1 MERLRIHLRDRL
13 TFPLL
18 LFSLAWCLRLVYL
31 FEYRESPFFDAPI
44 VDAKTFFESARQIAA
59 GDFLGGNK
67 PFWQPPL
74 YTYLLAL
81 IYWLFPTDFFLA
93 ARLLQTLLGSLSC
106 VIVYAIAQ
114 RATSETGARIA
125 AVMAA
130 CYGVFFYFEGELL
143 AVSVEIFLYL
153 LLLHRL
159 LVGMQTQGGFDWL
172 LAGLFSGLA
181 ALTRP
186 TILLFVGTL
195 LVWLLFMERRNEP
208 ICWRCNLLK
217 RWLLILLP
225 LFLLILPITLR
236 NILIGGDW
244 VTISSN
250 GGINFF
256 IGNNPTY
263 DRTVAIHPGM
273 EWEAM
278 ADAPRRAGL
287 RLASE
292 KSAFFTA
299 RALSYISQNPLDY
312 AALLLKKIWLF
323 WSGPEIKRNQD
334 IYYARRHSLLLG
346 SLLWDRIL
354 SFPFGLIGPLSL
366 LGLALSWRICNQALS
381 LLRLY
386 VLSYTGSVLL
396 FFVTARYRLPVVPI
410 LLIFAALA
418 LTSLYRNISL
428 RRRKQLALMGLSLL
442 SLLFLLNLPSAP
454 PLDRDAQLQFDLGEV
469 FLRKEAYAQAAEYSL
484 KALALEPTYNYARHN
499 LTVAYFNQERYA
511 DAIEQGLRVIAE
523 NPLRPDT
530 HIVLGN
536 CFAATGQ
543 PQRAF
548 HSFERALGIDSQSGM
563 AHYYYGHLLYR
574 QGDFARAIEHLSQA
588 LEQLPD
594 DFWICYEL
602 GRAYQ
607 LLGRPTTALDYFTR
621 ASQIERRPEG
631 LNAIGALHLLGGDLP
646 RAQTHFEQ
654 ALELDPEYLEALVN
668 MGVVD
673 MERGYFQS
681 GIARLRRVLQL
692 APRSILGHRVLIELY
707 IRTGKKEEVKRLQQS
722 LNALTH

>member
-1 MERLRIHLRDRL
+1 M
-13 TFPLL
+13 
-18 LFSLAWCLRLVYL
+18 
-31 FEYRESPFFDAPI
+31 
-44 VDAKTFFESARQIAA
+44 
-59 GDFLGGNK
+59 GGNE

-74 YTYLLAL
+74 YTYFLAL
-81 IYWLFPTDFFLA
+81 IYWLFPTDFLVA
-93 ARLLQTLLGSLSC
+93 ARLLQSLLGSLSC
-106 VIVYAIAQ
+106 VLIYAIAQ
-114 RATSETGARIA
+114 KAASETAARIA
-125 AVMAA
+125 AIMAA

-159 LVGMQTQGGFDWL
+159 LVGLQSQRGFDWL

-195 LVWLLFMERRNEP
+195 LVWLPFAERRSDP
-208 ICWRCNLLK
+208 TRWRHLLK
-217 RWLLILLP
+217 RWLQLLLP
-225 LFLLILPITLR
+225 LSFLILPVTLR
-236 NILIGGDW
+236 NIYIGGDW
-244 VTISSN
+244 VTISAN

-256 IGNNPTY
+256 IGNNSAY

-273 EWEAM
+273 EWEEM
-278 ADAPRRAGL
+278 VDAPRRAGL
-287 RLASE
+287 HLASE
-292 KSAFFTA
+292 RSAFFTA
-299 RALSYISQNPLDY
+299 RALSYISQNRLDY
-312 AALLLKKIWLF
+312 AALLLKKTWLF

-334 IYYARRHSLLLG
+334 IYYARQHSLLLG

-366 LGLALSWRICNQALS
+366 LGLALSWPTGNQAIS

-386 VLSYTGSVLL
+386 VFSYMGSVLL

-410 LLIFAALA
+410 LLIFAALG
-418 LTSLYRNISL
+418 LTSLHRDISL
-428 RRRKQLALMGLSLL
+428 RRGKQLALKGLPLFSLL
-442 SLLFLLNLPSAP
+442 LLLNLRSAP

-469 FLRKEAYAQAAEYSL
+469 FLRKEAYAEAAEHSL

-499 LTVAYFNQERYA
+499 LTVAYFRQERYA
-511 DAIEQGLRVIAE
+511 EAIEHGLRVIAE
-523 NPLRPDT
+523 NPRRPDT

-548 HSFERALGIDSQSGM
+548 HHFEQALGIDPQSGM
-563 AHYYYGHLLYR
+563 AHYYYGHLLYK
-574 QGDFARAIEHLSQA
+574 QGDFAGAIEHLSQA
-588 LEQLPD
+588 LGQLPD

-607 LLGRPTTALDYFTR
+607 LLGRPALALDYFTR
-621 ASQIERRPEG
+621 ASRIERRPEG
-631 LNAIGALHLLGGDLP
+631 LNAIGTLHLLDGDLP
-646 RAQTHFEQ
+646 RAQAHFEQ

-673 MERGYFQS
+673 MERGRFQS

-692 APRSILGHRVLIELY
+692 APRSVLGHRVLIELY
-707 IRTGKKEEVKRLQQS
+707 IRTGEKEEAERLQQS